1 MNRRNIA
8 ILSLSQAVSGMGI
21 TMVLLLGGLVG
32 ADLAPSPAW
41 ATLPVALTV
50 VGTALFAVPAA
61 LLMRRIGRRLG
72 FAMAAAV
79 AGLGALLAAYAITQG
94 SFALFSAAALFLG
107 ANLAFVQQY
116 RFAAVES
123 AEPHFAGRAVSFVLM
138 GGIAAGILGPE
149 LANVSKDWLSAA
161 QYSGS
166 FLTLALLQA
175 AVALA
180 LLFYRNVTP
189 QQAGVPEP
197 ERPLR
202 EIVTQP
208 LYLTAVLAGA
218 VAYGMMTFI
227 MTATPIHLHNAH
239 GYTLAQTSLVIQSHV
254 VAMFL
259 PSLFTGFLLE
269 RLGVTRVMLSGVA
282 GLVLASILGVLGHD
296 LPIFWGAMVL
306 LGLGWN
312 LLFTGSTVL
321 LTRSYRPAERFKA
334 QAANDLPVFGVQAIA
349 SLLAGM
355 VLFYGNWD
363 VLNLIGLT
371 PLVLILALILVRRRM
386 ATLPSVA

>member
-1 MNRRNIA
+1 M
-8 ILSLSQAVSGMGI
+8 LSLGQAVGGMGL
-21 TMVLLLGGLVG
+21 TVFVLLGGIIG

-41 ATLPVALTV
+41 ATLPIALTV

-61 LLMRRIGRRLG
+61 LLMRQIGRRLG

-79 AGLGALLAAYAITQG
+79 AGLGTLLAAYAITQA
-94 SFALFSAAALFLG
+94 SFTLFSAAALLLG
-107 ANLAFVQQY
+107 ANTAFMQQY

-123 AEPHFAGRAVSFVLM
+123 AQPRFAGRAVSLVLM
-138 GGIAAGILGPE
+138 SGMLAGILGPE
-149 LANVSKDWLSAA
+149 LAYVSRDWLRAT

-166 FLTLALLQA
+166 FLSLTPLYA

-180 LLFYRNVTP
+180 MLLFQNVTP
-189 QQAGVPEP
+189 QQAEVPEP

-202 EIVTQP
+202 EIISQP

-218 VAYGMMTFI
+218 VAYGVMKFV
-227 MTATPIHLHNAH
+227 MTATPIHLHEAH

-269 RLGVTRVMLSGVA
+269 RLGVTRVILSGVGSMVMA
-282 GLVLASILGVLGHD
+282 SVLAVVGHD
-296 LPIFWGAMVL
+296 LPVYWGALVF

-312 LLFTGSTVL
+312 LLFMGATVL
-321 LTRSYRPAERFKA
+321 LTHSYRPAERFKV
-334 QAANDLPVFGVQAIA
+334 QAANDLTIFSVQAAA
-349 SLLAGM
+349 SLLAGT
-355 VLFYGNWD
+355 VLFYANWEI
-363 VLNLIGLT
+363 LNLISLPFLMLT
-371 PLVLILALILVRRRM
+371 LAVVLARRRM
-386 ATLPSVA
+386 ASAPTMA